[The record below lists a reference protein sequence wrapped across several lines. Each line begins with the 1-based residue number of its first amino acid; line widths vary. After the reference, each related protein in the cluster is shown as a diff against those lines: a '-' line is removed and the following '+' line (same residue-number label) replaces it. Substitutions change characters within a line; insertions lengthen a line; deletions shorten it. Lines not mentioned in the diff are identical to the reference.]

1 VQGKG
6 LVPSCADPIHGRETT
21 MRRKQNGV
29 MVWTTLAAMLLAL
42 PAAATPVPS
51 LPAREQ
57 MLGLLEHKALYRDRV
72 DWAALRRDLAA
83 TDDPDRQRR
92 LLSDAI
98 NRATA
103 GHGRW
108 MSAEEVREGYRKR
121 AAGPGMAPAAA
132 ATEGPQA
139 HPIDARLGLIRVV
152 PYLPDPALPRD
163 QQRAAERQEAQRLQD
178 ILWRQ
183 DDGSRC
189 GWIVDLG
196 DNTGGN
202 MWPMLLG
209 VGPLLRGRADGPD
222 VVGYFFDGAALQPW
236 RYREGVVWGSDMP
249 LLAVDDANRHLRKPD
264 APVAVLQ
271 SGRTASSGE
280 AIVLAFRGRP
290 HSRSFGTP
298 TMGYST
304 GNGPVTLADGSTLL
318 LTGTVMKDRNGIG
331 DGSRIVPDVP
341 AAQRADAMRL
351 AQAWL
356 LAQPACGGKPTG
368 NAGPGARPSW
378 KTTP

>member
-1 VQGKG
+1 
-6 LVPSCADPIHGRETT
+6 

-108 MSAEEVREGYRKR
+108 MLAEEVREGYRKR
-121 AAGPGMAPAAA
+121 VAGSDMAPAAA

-139 HPIDARLGLIRVV
+139 HPIDARLGLIRVA
-152 PYLPDPALPRD
+152 PYLPDPALPRE
-163 QQRAAERQEAQRLQD
+163 QQRAAERQEAQRLQES
-178 ILWRQ
+178 LWRQ

-222 VVGYFFDGAALQPW
+222 VVGHFFDGAALQPW
-236 RYREGVVWGSDMP
+236 RYREGAVWVGDAP
-249 LLAVDDANRHLRKPD
+249 RLAPDDTARRLRRPD

-304 GNGPVTLADGSTLL
+304 GNVPVTLADGSTLL

-356 LAQPACGGKPTG
+356 LAQPACGGNPTG

-378 KTTP
+378 KTAP

>member
-1 VQGKG
+1 MRGKRNSVTVSI
-6 LVPSCADPIHGRETT
+6 L
-21 MRRKQNGV
+21 
-29 MVWTTLAAMLLAL
+29 LAAVLLAL

-57 MLGLLEHKALYRDRV
+57 MLGLLEHRALHRDRV
-72 DWAALRRDLAA
+72 DWTALRRDLAA

-103 GHGRW
+103 GHGGW
-108 MSAEEVREGYRKR
+108 MSAEEMREGYRKR
-121 AAGPGMAPAAA
+121 GARSSTTQAAVAAGAPE
-132 ATEGPQA
+132 TYPL
-139 HPIDARLGLIRVV
+139 DARLGLIRVG
-152 PYLPDPALPRD
+152 PYLPDPALPRER
-163 QQRAAERQEAQRLQD
+163 QRDAERQHAHRLQD
-178 ILWRQ
+178 ELWRQ

-209 VGPLLRGRADGPD
+209 VGPLLPGRADGPD
-222 VVGYFFDGAALQPW
+222 VVGHFLDATGLQPW
-236 RYREGVVWGSDMP
+236 RYREGAVWVGDA
-249 LLAVDDANRHLRKPD
+249 LRLAPDDAARRLRRPD
-264 APVAVLQ
+264 APVALLQ
-271 SGRTASSGE
+271 SARTASSGE
-280 AIVLAFRGRP
+280 AIVLALRGRP

-304 GNGPVTLADGSTLL
+304 GNVPVTLVDGSTLL
-318 LTGTVMKDRNGIG
+318 LTSTLMKDRNGLG
-331 DGSRIVPDVP
+331 DGARIAPDVT
-341 AAQRADAMRL
+341 AAQRAEATRL

-356 LAQPACGGKPTG
+356 LEQPACSGRPARNMGKQATRES
-368 NAGPGARPSW
+368 AR
-378 KTTP
+378 

>member
-1 VQGKG
+1 
-6 LVPSCADPIHGRETT
+6 

-57 MLGLLEHKALYRDRV
+57 MLGLLEHRALYRDRV

-83 TDDPDRQRR
+83 NDDPDRQRR

-103 GHGRW
+103 GHGGW
-108 MSAEEVREGYRKR
+108 MSAEELHDVYRKKGDGSSV
-121 AAGPGMAPAAA
+121 APVAVSPAGPEE
-132 ATEGPQA
+132 TYR
-139 HPIDARLGLIRVV
+139 IDARLGLISVG
-152 PYLPDPALPRD
+152 PYLPDPGLPRE

-178 ILWRQ
+178 HLWRQ

-196 DNTGGN
+196 DNTGGD

-222 VVGYFFDGAALQPW
+222 VVGHFFDGAALQPW
-236 RYREGVVWGSDMP
+236 RYREGAVWVGDAPRLESDDT
-249 LLAVDDANRHLRKPD
+249 ARRLRRPD

-304 GNGPVTLADGSTLL
+304 GNVPVTLVDGSTLL

-356 LAQPACGGKPTG
+356 LAQPACGGKPAG
-368 NAGPGARPSW
+368 NAGPDARPSW
-378 KTTP
+378 KTAP

>member
-1 VQGKG
+1 MCRKRSVAMMSAT
-6 LVPSCADPIHGRETT
+6 LV
-21 MRRKQNGV
+21 
-29 MVWTTLAAMLLAL
+29 AMLLAV
-42 PAAATPVPS
+42 PVAATPVPT

-57 MLGLLEHKALYRDRV
+57 MLDLLEHKALYRDRV

-83 TDDPDRQRR
+83 TTDPDRQRA

-103 GHGRW
+103 GHGGW
-108 MSAEEVREGYRKR
+108 LSAEEVREGYRKR
-121 AAGPGMAPAAA
+121 AAGQDEARASVPGTAPDA
-132 ATEGPQA
+132 PV
-139 HPIDARLGLIRVV
+139 DARLGLIGIAS
-152 PYLPDPALPRD
+152 YLPGPGLSRE
-163 QQRAAERQEAQRLQD
+163 QQRDAERQHARRLQD
-178 ILWRQ
+178 DLWRQ

-222 VVGYFFDGAALQPW
+222 VVGHFFDGTALQPW
-236 RYREGVVWGSDMP
+236 RYRDGAVWVGDAP
-249 LLAVDDANRHLRKPD
+249 RLAADDATRRLRRPD

-280 AIVLAFRGRP
+280 AIVLALRGRP

-304 GNGPVTLADGSTLL
+304 GNVPVTLVDGSTLL

-341 AAQRADAMRL
+341 ATRRAEAMRL

-356 LAQPACGGKPTG
+356 LEQPACGGRPVEKTETREQVPRE
-368 NAGPGARPSW
+368 AAR
-378 KTTP
+378 